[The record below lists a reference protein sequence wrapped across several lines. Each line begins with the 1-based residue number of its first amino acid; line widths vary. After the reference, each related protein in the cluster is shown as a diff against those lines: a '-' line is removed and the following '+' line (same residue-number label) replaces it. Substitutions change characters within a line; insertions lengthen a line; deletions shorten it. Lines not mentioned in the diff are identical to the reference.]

1 MAIST
6 KSPFVF
12 LEENRITKSNYFI
25 VTGSIINKRLFTV
38 TLTPILYEDLE
49 LPTGDIIVNKS
60 ITDSDFLL
68 ECHNKAIEILQNLN
82 PELQFDI
89 VDL

>member
-6 KSPFVF
+6 KSSFVF
-12 LEENRITKSNYFI
+12 LEENRVTKSNYFI
-25 VTGSIINKRLFTV
+25 VTGTVINKHLFRAN
-38 TLTPILYEDLE
+38 LTPVVDDILE
-49 LPTGDIIVNKS
+49 LPTGDIIINKS

-68 ECHNKAIEILQNLN
+68 ECHNKAIEVLQNLN
-82 PELQFDI
+82 PELQFNI